1 MKSTSKRVLLILA
14 ISLIVVGA
22 VMGALWGTI
31 FDNILKS
38 QLELTNDSTT
48 FKLWKE
54 TPIPMYIEF
63 YMYNVTN
70 SEEVRNNKAKPILI
84 ELGPY
89 VFSEEHSKT
98 NITWNKNQSIT
109 FNQVRRW
116 HYLPDKSI
124 GSLDDKITNLNTMS
138 LVVASMSHQF
148 PESMIKFLN
157 IFLNKEGSLFN
168 TKTVRELLFEGYDDK
183 VIYWLKRLEVFTHIH
198 IPFDKFGWFYMR
210 NNSWSYDGVFNMFT
224 GTGQVEHL
232 GKMHSWNY
240 YTRVPYYDGHCA
252 DVNGTAGELWPPNET
267 GNEVTM
273 FVSDLCRSIT
283 LNYEEEQSVFGV
295 VGRKFIG
302 RRSVV
307 ANATDNADNKCFT
320 RGKIYPSGV
329 FDVSGCKF
337 GAPAYMSF
345 PNFYLADPFYLDNVV
360 GLKPEKDKHEFQITL
375 EPRTGIPLS
384 VSGRLQLN
392 LHLQPVKGI
401 TMYESVPDVFMPML
415 WFTERAAVTPDLAD
429 EVKLLLIVPTAGQG
443 IFFGLLG
450 LGVFLVLVHVLM
462 TLRGNWKA
470 GEANAQLVVTS

>member
-138 LVVASMSHQF
+138 L
-148 PESMIKFLN
+148 
-157 IFLNKEGSLFN
+157 
-168 TKTVRELLFEGYDDK
+168 
-183 VIYWLKRLEVFTHIH
+183 
-198 IPFDKFGWFYMR
+198 R